1 MSVRRFLLHYEIG
14 SSLKRNYHKA
24 VSWNSFGTVN
34 KICMIPVIELE
45 QLSVTFGKRPIL
57 RSLDGVL
64 NGRAI
69 GLLGPNGAGKTTLIH
84 TLLGFHPPTS
94 GTARIF
100 GQDITTDA
108 KQIRATVGYMPES
121 DSFVSKM
128 SCVHFVRLMAE
139 LSGIPA
145 RHALERAHEA
155 LFYVGLGEA
164 RYRPIDSYSLGMK
177 QLAKL
182 AQAIVHGPKLII
194 LDEPTNGLDPPTR
207 SRMISLIRQIRDGG
221 RARILLSS
229 HLLRDVEECCDEIL
243 ILKDGQIAA
252 NCDLEEERR
261 SNRKFIELETRGGDR
276 AAFVESVSGL
286 GCEYALSG
294 ERRIKLIMQET
305 IEISDLYRLA
315 LEHNVQIRRLNF
327 KRDSLEDIFL
337 KAMENGN
344 TTAGSGRA
352 DNGRL

>member
-1 MSVRRFLLHYEIG
+1 MTS
-14 SSLKRNYHKA
+14 
-24 VSWNSFGTVN
+24 
-34 KICMIPVIELE
+34 VIELE
-45 QLSVTFGKRPIL
+45 QLSVTFGTRPIL
-57 RSLDGVL
+57 RSLDGAL

-69 GLLGPNGAGKTTLIH
+69 GLLGPNGAGKTSLIH

-100 GQDITTDA
+100 GQDITHNA
-108 KQIRATVGYMPES
+108 KEVRAAVGYMPER
-121 DSFVSKM
+121 DSFIAKM

-164 RYRPIDSYSLGMK
+164 RYRSVDTYSLGMK

-243 ILKDGQIAA
+243 VLKDGYIAA
-252 NCDLEEERR
+252 NCDLEEERKA
-261 SNRKFIELETRGGDR
+261 NRKFIELETRGGDR
-276 AAFVESVSGL
+276 AAFVNAIAAL
-286 GCEYALSG
+286 GCDSALAG
-294 ERRIKLIMQET
+294 ERRVKVIMQET
-305 IEISDLYRLA
+305 VEIADLYRLA
-315 LEHNVQIRRLNF
+315 LEHGIQIRRLNF

-337 KAMENGN
+337 KAMENGGASN
-344 TTAGSGRA
+344 GS
-352 DNGRL
+352 L

>member
-1 MSVRRFLLHYEIG
+1 MT
-14 SSLKRNYHKA
+14 N
-24 VSWNSFGTVN
+24 
-34 KICMIPVIELE
+34 VIELE

-57 RSLDGVL
+57 KSLSGTL

-69 GLLGPNGAGKTTLIH
+69 GLLGPNGAGKTSLIH

-108 KQIRATVGYMPES
+108 KNVRAAIGYMPER
-121 DSFVSKM
+121 DSFIAKM

-145 RHALERAHEA
+145 DHALERAHEA

-164 RYRPIDSYSLGMK
+164 RYRPVDSYSLGMK

-182 AQAIVHGPKLII
+182 AQAIVHGPKLIV

-207 SRMISLIRQIRDGG
+207 SRMIALIRQIRDGG

-243 ILKDGQIAA
+243 VLKDGHIAA
-252 NCDLEEERR
+252 NCNLEEERKA
-261 SNRKFIELETRGGDR
+261 NRKFIELETRGER
-276 AAFVESVSGL
+276 QKFVEAVGDL
-286 GCEYALSG
+286 GCEYALSS
-294 ERRIKLIMQET
+294 ERRIKLILPET
-305 IEISDLYRLA
+305 VETSDLYRLA
-315 LEHNVQIRRLNF
+315 HEHGLQIRRLNF

-337 KAMENGN
+337 KAMENGGN
-344 TTAGSGRA
+344 TPAHGGA
-352 DNGRL
+352 DNGGL

>member
-1 MSVRRFLLHYEIG
+1 MTS
-14 SSLKRNYHKA
+14 
-24 VSWNSFGTVN
+24 
-34 KICMIPVIELE
+34 VIELE

-57 RSLDGVL
+57 KSLSGAL

-100 GQDITTDA
+100 GQDIATDA
-108 KQIRATVGYMPES
+108 KQVRATVGYMPES
-121 DSFVSKM
+121 DSFIAKM

-145 RHALERAHEA
+145 KHALERAHEA

-164 RYRPIDSYSLGMK
+164 RYRPVDSYSLGMK

-243 ILKDGQIAA
+243 VLKDGYLAA
-252 NCDLEEERR
+252 NCNLEEERKA
-261 SNRKFIELETRGGDR
+261 NRKFIELETRGGDR
-276 AAFVESVSGL
+276 KAFAEAVGNL

-294 ERRIKLIMQET
+294 ERRIKLIMQEKV
-305 IEISDLYRLA
+305 EISDLYRLA
-315 LEHNVQIRRLNF
+315 LEHEVQIRRLNF

-344 TTAGSGRA
+344 VGEGANAQVNNGNTIE
-352 DNGRL
+352 NGRMNNGGL

>member
-1 MSVRRFLLHYEIG
+1 MAS
-14 SSLKRNYHKA
+14 
-24 VSWNSFGTVN
+24 
-34 KICMIPVIELE
+34 VIELE

-57 RSLDGVL
+57 KSLNGAL

-108 KQIRATVGYMPES
+108 KQVRATVGYMPES
-121 DSFVSKM
+121 DSFIAKM

-145 RHALERAHEA
+145 NHALERAHEA

-164 RYRPIDSYSLGMK
+164 RYRPVDSYSLGMK

-243 ILKDGQIAA
+243 VLKDGHIAA
-252 NCDLEEERR
+252 NCNLEEERKA
-261 SNRKFIELETRGGDR
+261 NRKFIELETRGGDR
-276 AAFVESVSGL
+276 SGFVNAIGGL

-305 IEISDLYRLA
+305 IEISDLYRIA
-315 LEHNVQIRRLNF
+315 LDHDVQIRRLNF

-344 TTAGSGRA
+344 TTNGAGASAGNG
-352 DNGRL
+352 NGRTDDGGL

>member
-1 MSVRRFLLHYEIG
+1 MT
-14 SSLKRNYHKA
+14 N
-24 VSWNSFGTVN
+24 
-34 KICMIPVIELE
+34 VIELE
-45 QLSVTFGKRPIL
+45 QLSITFGKRSIL

-84 TLLGFHPPTS
+84 TLLGFHSPTS

-100 GQDITTDA
+100 GQDIRQNA
-108 KQIRATVGYMPES
+108 KMVRASIGHMPES
-121 DSFVSKM
+121 DSFIAKM

-139 LSGIPA
+139 LSGIPS
-145 RHALERAHEA
+145 RNALERAHEA

-164 RYRPIDSYSLGMK
+164 RYRPVDSYSLGMK

-207 SRMISLIRQIRDGG
+207 SRMISLIRQIRDGS

-243 ILKDGQIAA
+243 VLKDGRIAA
-252 NCDLEEERR
+252 NCNLEEERKA
-261 SNRKFIELETRGGDR
+261 NRKFIELETRGGDR
-276 AAFVESVSGL
+276 KSFAEAVGGL

-294 ERRIKLIMQET
+294 ERRMKLIMQET
-305 IEISDLYRLA
+305 VEIGDLYRLA
-315 LEHNVQIRRLNF
+315 LEHGIQIRRLNF

-337 KAMENGN
+337 KAME
-344 TTAGSGRA
+344 TTDSRSNGRA
-352 DNGRL
+352 DNGGL

>member
-1 MSVRRFLLHYEIG
+1 MTS
-14 SSLKRNYHKA
+14 
-24 VSWNSFGTVN
+24 
-34 KICMIPVIELE
+34 VIELE

-57 RSLDGVL
+57 KSLNGAL

-69 GLLGPNGAGKTTLIH
+69 GLLGPNGAGKTSLIH

-100 GQDITTDA
+100 GQDITKDA
-108 KQIRATVGYMPES
+108 KNVRATVGYMPES
-121 DSFVSKM
+121 DSFIAKM

-145 RHALERAHEA
+145 NHALERAHEA
-155 LFYVGLGEA
+155 LFFVGLGEA
-164 RYRPIDSYSLGMK
+164 RYRPVDSYSLGMK

-243 ILKDGQIAA
+243 VLKDGQIAA
-252 NCDLEEERR
+252 NCNLEEERKA
-261 SNRKFIELETRGGDR
+261 NRKFIELETRGGDR
-276 AAFVESVSGL
+276 RAFAEAVGNL

-294 ERRIKLIMQET
+294 ERRIKLIMNET
-305 IEISDLYRLA
+305 VEISDLYRLA
-315 LEHNVQIRRLNF
+315 HEHAVQIRRLNF

-344 TTAGSGRA
+344 MTNGANASSNNANQIASGNGRA
-352 DNGRL
+352 NNGSL

>member
-1 MSVRRFLLHYEIG
+1 MTS
-14 SSLKRNYHKA
+14 
-24 VSWNSFGTVN
+24 
-34 KICMIPVIELE
+34 VIELE
-45 QLSVTFGKRPIL
+45 DLSVSFGKRAIL
-57 RSLDGVL
+57 KSLNGHL
-64 NGRAI
+64 RGRAI

-84 TLLGFHPPTS
+84 TLLGFHLPTA

-100 GQDITTDA
+100 GQDVALDA
-108 KQIRATVGYMPES
+108 KKVRAAVGYMPES
-121 DSFVSKM
+121 DSFIGKM

-155 LFYVGLGEA
+155 LFFVGLGEA

-207 SRMISLIRQIRDGG
+207 SRMIALIRQIRDGG

-243 ILKDGQIAA
+243 VLKDGYMAA
-252 NCDLEEERR
+252 NCDLEEERKA
-261 SNRKFIELETRGGDR
+261 NRKFIELETRGER
-276 AAFVESVSGL
+276 TAFVRSIGEL

-294 ERRIKLIMQET
+294 ERRMKLIMQDNV
-305 IEISDLYRLA
+305 EIADLYRLA
-315 LEHNVQIRRLNF
+315 LEHNIQIRRLNF
-327 KRDSLEDIFL
+327 KRDSLEEIFL
-337 KAMENGN
+337 KAMDNPASPAAN
-344 TTAGSGRA
+344 GRA
-352 DNGRL
+352 ANGGV

>member
-1 MSVRRFLLHYEIG
+1 MT
-14 SSLKRNYHKA
+14 N
-24 VSWNSFGTVN
+24 
-34 KICMIPVIELE
+34 VIELE

-57 RSLDGVL
+57 KSLNGAL
-64 NGRAI
+64 GGRAI
-69 GLLGPNGAGKTTLIH
+69 GLLGPNGAGKTSLIH

-108 KQIRATVGYMPES
+108 KQVRATVGYMPER
-121 DSFVSKM
+121 DSFIAKM

-145 RHALERAHEA
+145 GHALERAHEA
-155 LFYVGLGEA
+155 LFFVGLGEA
-164 RYRPIDSYSLGMK
+164 RYRPVDSYSLGMK

-207 SRMISLIRQIRDGG
+207 NRMISLIRQIRDGG

-243 ILKDGQIAA
+243 VLKDGRIAA
-252 NCDLEEERR
+252 NCNLEEERKA
-261 SNRKFIELETRGGDR
+261 NRKFIELETRGGDR
-276 AAFVESVSGL
+276 AAFVEAISGL

-305 IEISDLYRLA
+305 IEISDLYPLA
-315 LEHNVQIRRLNF
+315 LEHGVQIRRLNF

-344 TTAGSGRA
+344 AGEDVSASINNENQIENGNARANGRA
-352 DNGRL
+352 GDGSL

>member
-1 MSVRRFLLHYEIG
+1 
-14 SSLKRNYHKA
+14 
-24 VSWNSFGTVN
+24 
-34 KICMIPVIELE
+34 MISVIELE

-57 RSLDGVL
+57 KSLSGAL

-69 GLLGPNGAGKTTLIH
+69 GLLGPNGAGKTSLIH

-100 GQDITTDA
+100 GQDIVRDA
-108 KQIRATVGYMPES
+108 KQVRQTIGYMPER
-121 DSFVSKM
+121 DSFIAKM

-145 RHALERAHEA
+145 GHALERAHEA

-164 RYRPIDSYSLGMK
+164 RYRPVDSYSLGMK

-207 SRMISLIRQIRDGG
+207 SRMINLIRQIRDGG

-243 ILKDGQIAA
+243 VLKDGRIAA
-252 NCDLEEERR
+252 NCNLEEERKA
-261 SNRKFIELETRGGDR
+261 NRKFIELETRGGDR
-276 AAFVESVSGL
+276 AAFVKAVGDL

-294 ERRIKLIMQET
+294 ERRIKLILQET
-305 IEISDLYRLA
+305 VETSDLYRLA
-315 LEHNVQIRRLNF
+315 LENAVQIRRLNF

-337 KAMENGN
+337 KAMETPNVGENGN
-344 TTAGSGRA
+344 QPVNNGNQIKNSG
-352 DNGRL
+352 GRMSDGGL